1 MPQLD
6 LTHTLFDLNWL
17 KNHESELKSVLPDT
31 PTHLQNFDALKF
43 GYRLKLMGIDWRSP
57 DDLAAILVYLTRIGI
72 LEQTDTYHVRA
83 NSNSIFSDEQQQ
95 YFAA

>member
-6 LTHTLFDLNWL
+6 LTHTLFDLDWL

-31 PTHLQNFDALKF
+31 PTHMQNFDVLPF

-57 DDLAAILVYLTRIGI
+57 DDLAAILVHLTKIGI
-72 LEQTDTYHVRA
+72 IQQVDDVYHIRA
-83 NSNSIFSDEQQQ
+83 NPNSIFRGEH
-95 YFAA
+95 YFVA